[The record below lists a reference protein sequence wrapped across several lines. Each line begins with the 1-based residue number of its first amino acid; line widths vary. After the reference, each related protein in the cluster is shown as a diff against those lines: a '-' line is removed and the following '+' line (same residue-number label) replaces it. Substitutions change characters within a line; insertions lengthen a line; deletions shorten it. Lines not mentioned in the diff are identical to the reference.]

1 MAISDYIVTI
11 GLEVHCQIK
20 TKSKMFCSCETGFG
34 FEPNTRVCPT
44 CLGLPGALP
53 VLNEFAIERTL
64 LTGLMLGC
72 SSPEISQWDRKNYFY
87 PDMAKNYQTSQLDL
101 PLCLGGEVPL
111 YPWSY
116 PNDVI
121 KAGVPPFRTVKLT
134 RIHLEEDAAKITHHA
149 TYSLID
155 YNRAGSALMEI
166 VSDPDIDTPEEA
178 YAYLKSLQQILN
190 YGDISDAD
198 MEKGQMRC
206 DVNISL
212 RPKGQKELG
221 AKVEM
226 KNLNSMSAVRRALHY
241 EIRRQAE
248 ELDMGIPQVQSTR
261 RWDDERGESSVMR
274 TKEDAHDYRYF
285 PCPDLV
291 PVRTD
296 PLLDKVRGMIPEL
309 PQERQKRFM
318 EEYGLSEYDAN
329 VLVGDLELARFFEEA
344 AQGAASGKK
353 VANWVI
359 NNISSVLNEKGMRP
373 SECPVKPEA
382 IRGLIAIIDDGTVS
396 NNQAREVFNK
406 MWEEPALSAAEAA
419 KLLGFEKADSSFL
432 DGIVAEVIAANP
444 DKVQE
449 ILGGNSS
456 TGSPARS

>member
-155 YNRAGSALMEI
+155 YNRAG
-166 VSDPDIDTPEEA
+166 
-178 YAYLKSLQQILN
+178 
-190 YGDISDAD
+190 
-198 MEKGQMRC
+198 
-206 DVNISL
+206 
-212 RPKGQKELG
+212 
-221 AKVEM
+221 
-226 KNLNSMSAVRRALHY
+226 SAVRRALHY

-449 ILGGNSS
+449 ILGGNDKLLNWL
-456 TGSPARS
+456 TGQVMKTARGKANPKMVTEALKKALSME

>member
-1 MAISDYIVTI
+1 
-11 GLEVHCQIK
+11 
-20 TKSKMFCSCETGFG
+20 
-34 FEPNTRVCPT
+34 
-44 CLGLPGALP
+44 
-53 VLNEFAIERTL
+53 
-64 LTGLMLGC
+64 
-72 SSPEISQWDRKNYFY
+72 
-87 PDMAKNYQTSQLDL
+87 
-101 PLCLGGEVPL
+101 
-111 YPWSY
+111 
-116 PNDVI
+116 
-121 KAGVPPFRTVKLT
+121 
-134 RIHLEEDAAKITHHA
+134 
-149 TYSLID
+149 
-155 YNRAGSALMEI
+155 MEI
-166 VSDPDIDTPEEA
+166 VSAPDIDTPEEA

-198 MEKGQMRC
+198 MEKVQMRC

-329 VLVGDLELARFFEEA
+329 VLVGDLELARVFEEA

-449 ILGGNSS
+449 ILGGNDKLLNWL
-456 TGSPARS
+456 TGQVMKTARGKANPKMVTEALKKALSME

>member
-1 MAISDYIVTI
+1 
-11 GLEVHCQIK
+11 
-20 TKSKMFCSCETGFG
+20 
-34 FEPNTRVCPT
+34 
-44 CLGLPGALP
+44 
-53 VLNEFAIERTL
+53 
-64 LTGLMLGC
+64 
-72 SSPEISQWDRKNYFY
+72 
-87 PDMAKNYQTSQLDL
+87 
-101 PLCLGGEVPL
+101 
-111 YPWSY
+111 
-116 PNDVI
+116 
-121 KAGVPPFRTVKLT
+121 
-134 RIHLEEDAAKITHHA
+134 
-149 TYSLID
+149 
-155 YNRAGSALMEI
+155 
-166 VSDPDIDTPEEA
+166 
-178 YAYLKSLQQILN
+178 
-190 YGDISDAD
+190 
-198 MEKGQMRC
+198 
-206 DVNISL
+206 
-212 RPKGQKELG
+212 
-221 AKVEM
+221 
-226 KNLNSMSAVRRALHY
+226 
-241 EIRRQAE
+241 
-248 ELDMGIPQVQSTR
+248 
-261 RWDDERGESSVMR
+261 MR

-449 ILGGNSS
+449 ILGGNDKLLNWL
-456 TGSPARS
+456 TGQVMKTARGKANPKMVTEALKKALSME